1 MSEAEQHVQGRLI
14 DLPTKDD
21 ERWQRVPNWPR
32 YWVSSLGR
40 VYSEPSTHPGA
51 GGTSGGLMTPHDQG
65 KGYLQIALQRAYK
78 SVKRTVHSLVMQCHG
93 PQPPT
98 PEHEFINHIDGDKT
112 NNRISNLEWVT
123 PPQNR
128 YHGALLEVIDKHG
141 IEEAERLFSHWVDHC
156 TN

>member
-1 MSEAEQHVQGRLI
+1 
-14 DLPTKDD
+14 
-21 ERWQRVPNWPR
+21 
-32 YWVSSLGR
+32 
-40 VYSEPSTHPGA
+40 
-51 GGTSGGLMTPHDQG
+51 MTPHDQG